1 MYKRFRHN
9 RGAFGSRGIWGDRS
23 MKSAGLCNL
32 LTAVEVGKAYDETL
46 GGDGCWQEEVCHS
59 RRSYYQKGR
68 GSRVRRSLHVEEIVV
83 PIPEIPFVVL
93 HTYVDKPRQTK
104 DEVVIHAMC
113 AELWIGVGGVE

>member
-1 MYKRFRHN
+1 MHLSLSDNSKIIISTYRKDKLSRHN
-9 RGAFGSRGIWGDRS
+9 RGAFRSNGLWGDRS
-23 MKSAGLCNL
+23 MKSAGLCNV

-83 PIPEIPFVVL
+83 PIPEIPFVVY
-93 HTYVDKPRQTK
+93 TRK
-104 DEVVIHAMC
+104 
-113 AELWIGVGGVE
+113 